1 VHCSDLSTNQL
12 QGTIPSSI
20 GNFTALQL
28 LYDVFCLARVCIGA
42 QADIVMVF
50 RNLGANKLVGTIP
63 SSIGL
68 MASVFL
74 LCLDNNQL
82 SGSVPTSLG
91 NLTKLET
98 MYVLDNDTEQRGV
111 CVFV

>member
-1 VHCSDLSTNQL
+1 
-12 QGTIPSSI
+12 
-20 GNFTALQL
+20 
-28 LYDVFCLARVCIGA
+28 
-42 QADIVMVF
+42 
-50 RNLGANKLVGTIP
+50 
-63 SSIGL
+63 

-111 CVFV
+111 CVCVILILRNTTVCYKTIL